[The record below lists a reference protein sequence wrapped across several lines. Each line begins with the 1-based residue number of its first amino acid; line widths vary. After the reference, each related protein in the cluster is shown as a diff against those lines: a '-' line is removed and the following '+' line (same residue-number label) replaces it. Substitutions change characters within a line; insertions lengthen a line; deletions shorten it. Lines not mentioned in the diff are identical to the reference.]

1 MGLALTSICCTSPEH
16 PWDLVVSLCLPLSCD
31 DGSWILMYKFQFLNL
46 GISTHIRQI
55 VVRVSSA
62 HSSDFPHVFGDEDH
76 RILWCKGFDY
86 LVIGR
91 NWDFEFL
98 LGFQLLG

>member
-1 MGLALTSICCTSPEH
+1 MSALVLQRRVLDSDVQVSIS
-16 PWDLVVSLCLPLSCD
+16 D
-31 DGSWILMYKFQFLNL
+31 L

-62 HSSDFPHVFGDEDH
+62 HSSDFPHVFGDEEH
-76 RILWCKGFDY
+76 PQGFDY

-91 NWDFEFL
+91 NWNFEFL
-98 LGFQLLG
+98 LEFQLLG

>member
-1 MGLALTSICCTSPEH
+1 MFGYLKISQDISGYLRISLWGELPDA
-16 PWDLVVSLCLPLSCD
+16 WDLVVSLCLPLSCD

-76 RILWCKGFDY
+76 PQNS
-86 LVIGR
+86 VV
-91 NWDFEFL
+91 
-98 LGFQLLG
+98 